1 LNCEVCGQR
10 ILGKSMR
17 VIIEGAKLVVCSD
30 CSKLGKETWEP
41 PRPRSVIARM
51 VKPKPK
57 PQDLP
62 REVAEY
68 ELPEDFAKRV
78 RASREKL
85 SLTQEELAKH
95 VKERLSIIQK
105 IESGKIIPD
114 MKLSRVL
121 EHVLRV
127 KLLVPR
133 KEPTGF
139 EGQAITPPE
148 LTLGDLVQFKQKS
161 DKEKRQ
167 L

>member
-1 LNCEVCGQR
+1 
-10 ILGKSMR
+10 MR

-30 CSKLGKETWEP
+30 CGRLGKETWEP
-41 PRPRSVIARM
+41 ARPRTAIARPIF
-51 VKPKPK
+51 KPKPK
-57 PQDLP
+57 QQDLP

-68 ELPEDFAKRV
+68 ELPEDFARRV
-78 RASREKL
+78 RAAREKL
-85 SLTQEELAKH
+85 ALTQEGLAKR

-105 IESGKIIPD
+105 VESGKIIPT
-114 MKLSRVL
+114 MKLSRYL

-139 EGQAITPPE
+139 ESQAAPPSE

-161 DKEKRQ
+161 DKEKPQ

>member
-1 LNCEVCGQR
+1 
-10 ILGKSMR
+10 MR

-30 CSKLGKETWEP
+30 CGKLGKETWEP
-41 PRPRSVIARM
+41 PRPRSIIARPT
-51 VKPKPK
+51 VKPKQK
-57 PQDLP
+57 LQDLP

-78 RASREKL
+78 RAAREKL
-85 SLTQEELAKH
+85 ALTQEELAKR

-114 MKLSRVL
+114 MKLSRYL

-133 KEPTGF
+133 KEPIGI
-139 EGQAITPPE
+139 EGRATTPPE

-161 DKEKRQ
+161 DKEKPQ

>member
-1 LNCEVCGQR
+1 
-10 ILGKSMR
+10 MR
-17 VIIEGAKLVVCSD
+17 VIIEGAKLVVCSG
-30 CSKLGKETWEP
+30 CGKLGKETWEP
-41 PRPRSVIARM
+41 ARPRTAVARPIF
-51 VKPKPK
+51 KIKPK

-68 ELPEDFAKRV
+68 ELPEDFARKV
-78 RASREKL
+78 RAAREKL
-85 SLTQEELAKH
+85 SLTQEELAKR
-95 VKERLSIIQK
+95 VMERLSIIQK

-114 MKLSRVL
+114 MKLSRYL

-133 KEPTGF
+133 KEPIGI
-139 EGQAITPPE
+139 EGQAKTPPE

-161 DKEKRQ
+161 YKEKPQ

>member
-1 LNCEVCGQR
+1 
-10 ILGKSMR
+10 MR

-41 PRPRSVIARM
+41 TKPRSVIARPM

-68 ELPEDFAKRV
+68 ELPEDVAKRV
-78 RASREKL
+78 RVAREKL
-85 SLTQEELAKH
+85 SLTQEELAKRI
-95 VKERLSIIQK
+95 KERLSIIQK

-114 MKLSRVL
+114 MKLSRFL
-121 EHVLRV
+121 EHVLRI

-133 KEPTGF
+133 KEPTGV
-139 EGQAITPPE
+139 EGQATTPPE
-148 LTLGDLVQFKQKS
+148 LTLGDLVQFKKKS

-167 L
+167 M

>member
-1 LNCEVCGQR
+1 
-10 ILGKSMR
+10 MR

-30 CSKLGKETWEP
+30 CGKLGKETWETP
-41 PRPRSVIARM
+41 TPRTVLARPTIKPR
-51 VKPKPK
+51 PK

-68 ELPEDFAKRV
+68 ELPEDFAKRIRV
-78 RASREKL
+78 AREKL
-85 SLTQEELAKH
+85 SLTQEELAKR

-114 MKLSRVL
+114 MKLSRFL
-121 EHVLRV
+121 EHVIRV

-139 EGQAITPPE
+139 EGQASAPPG
-148 LTLGDLVQFKQKS
+148 LTLGDLVQFKRKSGKQKG
-161 DKEKRQ
+161 Q

>member
-10 ILGKSMR
+10 ILGKSIR

-30 CSKLGKETWEP
+30 CGKLGKETWEP
-41 PRPRSVIARM
+41 PRPRAVIARPM
-51 VKPKPK
+51 VKPKPR

-68 ELPEDFAKRV
+68 EVPEDSAKRV
-78 RASREKL
+78 RAAREKL
-85 SLTQEELAKH
+85 NLTQEELAKR

-114 MKLSRVL
+114 MKLSRFL

-133 KEPTGF
+133 KEPTGL
-139 EGQAITPPE
+139 EGQAVTPPE

-161 DKEKRQ
+161 DKEKR
-167 L
+167 

>member
-1 LNCEVCGQR
+1 
-10 ILGKSMR
+10 MR

-30 CSKLGKETWEP
+30 CGKLGKETWEP
-41 PRPRSVIARM
+41 PRPRSVIARPM

-78 RASREKL
+78 RAAREKL
-85 SLTQEELAKH
+85 SLTQEELAKR

-105 IESGKIIPD
+105 VESGKIIPD
-114 MKLSRVL
+114 MKLSRLL

-133 KEPTGF
+133 KEPTGL
-139 EGQAITPPE
+139 EGQPATPPE

-161 DKEKRQ
+161 DREKRQ

>member
-1 LNCEVCGQR
+1 
-10 ILGKSMR
+10 MR

-30 CSKLGKETWEP
+30 CGRLGKETWEP
-41 PRPRSVIARM
+41 ARPRSVMARPI

-57 PQDLP
+57 QQDLP

-68 ELPEDFAKRV
+68 ELPEDFAKRI
-78 RASREKL
+78 RSAREKL
-85 SLTQEELAKH
+85 NLTQEELAKR

-105 IESGKIIPD
+105 IESEKIIPD
-114 MKLSRVL
+114 MKLSRFL
-121 EHVLRV
+121 EHALRV

-133 KEPTGF
+133 RELTGF
-139 EGQAITPPE
+139 EGKAATPPE

-161 DKEKRQ
+161 GREKRQ